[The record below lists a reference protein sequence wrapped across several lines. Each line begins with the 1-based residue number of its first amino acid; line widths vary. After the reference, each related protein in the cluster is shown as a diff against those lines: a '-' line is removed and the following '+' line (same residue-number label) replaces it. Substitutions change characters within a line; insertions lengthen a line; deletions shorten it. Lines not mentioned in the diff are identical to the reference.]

1 MFLSV
6 PNIKYFYLKR
16 LLSFYSNF
24 PSDIIFLASNSIEV
38 ITSIL
43 GIWLRGKVKAK
54 VVQLCPTLCEPH
66 RLVHGIL
73 QARILEWV
81 AFLFSRG
88 SSQPRDQTQVS
99 HIADGFFTSWA
110 TGKSK
115 STRVSSLSLL
125 QEIFPTQ
132 ESNWY
137 FLRCRW
143 ILYQLSY
150 QGSPLA
156 KGKLS

>member
-6 PNIKYFYLKR
+6 SNIKYFYLKR

-24 PSDIIFLASNSIEV
+24 PSVIIFLASNSTEV

-43 GIWLRGKVKAK
+43 GIWLSRKVKVK
-54 VVQLCPTLCEPH
+54 VVQSCPTLYEPH
-66 RLVHGIL
+66 RLVLGIL

-115 STRVSSLSLL
+115 STRVGSLSFL

-132 ESNWY
+132 ESNRC
-137 FLRCRW
+137 FLHCRW
-143 ILYQLSY
+143 ILYQLSC
-150 QGSPLA
+150 QGSPLT